1 MNFLRKPFRYTYT
14 NACTV
19 LIAINF
25 CVFALFTFLKI
36 IGLGWMQQYFA
47 LVPPNTI
54 HYHRFWQ
61 VFTYQFLHVDIWH
74 IAFNMLALYFFGI
87 PLEQKIGTK
96 EFVLFYLL
104 CGTLCGIAGLFIYY
118 GVFLETHVII
128 STVGA
133 SGTVF
138 SIMLAFATL
147 YPSSVIYIWGIIPVP
162 APLLIVIYAVMEL
175 YGAFIAN
182 DNVAHA
188 IHLLGLLWAFLYIV
202 IRFGINPI
210 KIWKNLFR

>member
-47 LVPPNTI
+47 LVPPHTI

-74 IAFNMLALYFFGI
+74 IAFNMLALYYRLSKKSAQKSLCFFTFCAEHCAASRG
-87 PLEQKIGTK
+87 
-96 EFVLFYLL
+96 F
-104 CGTLCGIAGLFIYY
+104 LFIMAC
-118 GVFLETHVII
+118 FLK
-128 STVGA
+128 
-133 SGTVF
+133 
-138 SIMLAFATL
+138 LTL
-147 YPSSVIYIWGIIPVP
+147 SS
-162 APLLIVIYAVMEL
+162 A
-175 YGAFIAN
+175 
-182 DNVAHA
+182 
-188 IHLLGLLWAFLYIV
+188 
-202 IRFGINPI
+202 R
-210 KIWKNLFR
+210 